1 MNLLKNLTPFFIIGI
16 ISIIAGLIYATI
28 LITGN
33 SAQDGLMGIYILLGL
48 IPLCLFMVL
57 DRFLVKK
64 FGNQKVNK
72 VEFSILLVMLFLL
85 ILRLILNML

>member
-1 MNLLKNLTPFFIIGI
+1 MNLLKNLTPFFIIGM

-72 VEFSILLVMLFLL
+72 VEFSILLFMLFLW

>member
-33 SAQDGLMGIYILLGL
+33 SAQDGLMGIYILLGI

-57 DRFLVKK
+57 DRFVVKK

-72 VEFSILLVMLFLL
+72 VEFSILLFMLFLW

>member
-1 MNLLKNLTPFFIIGI
+1 MNFLKNLTPFFIIGI

-33 SAQDGLMGIYILLGL
+33 SAQDGLMGIYILLGI

-57 DRFLVKK
+57 DRFVVKK

-72 VEFSILLVMLFLL
+72 VEFSILLFMLFLW

>member
-1 MNLLKNLTPFFIIGI
+1 MRNLTLFFVLGI
-16 ISIIAGLIYATI
+16 LTIIAGLIYATI

-57 DRFLVKK
+57 DRFIVKK

-72 VEFSILLVMLFLL
+72 VEFSILLFMLFLW

>member
-57 DRFLVKK
+57 DRFIVKK

-72 VEFSILLVMLFLL
+72 VQFSILLFMLLL
-85 ILRLILNML
+85 WILRLILNML

>member
-1 MNLLKNLTPFFIIGI
+1 MNFLKNLTPFFIIGI

-72 VEFSILLVMLFLL
+72 VEFSILLFMLFLW

>member
-1 MNLLKNLTPFFIIGI
+1 MRNLTLFFVLGI
-16 ISIIAGLIYATI
+16 LTIIAGLIYATI

-48 IPLCLFMVL
+48 IPLCLFMML
-57 DRFLVKK
+57 DRFIVKK

-72 VEFSILLVMLFLL
+72 VQFSILLFMLFLW

>member
-1 MNLLKNLTPFFIIGI
+1 MNFLKNLTPFFIIGM

-48 IPLCLFMVL
+48 IPLCLFMML

-72 VEFSILLVMLFLL
+72 VQFSILLFMLFLW

>member
-1 MNLLKNLTPFFIIGI
+1 MNLLKNLTPFFIIGM

-48 IPLCLFMVL
+48 IPLCLFMML

-72 VEFSILLVMLFLL
+72 VQFSILLFMLFLW

>member
-1 MNLLKNLTPFFIIGI
+1 MKKLTPFFVLGI
-16 ISIIAGLIYATI
+16 VSIFAGLIYAI
-28 LITGN
+28 VMITGN

-48 IPLCLFMVL
+48 IPLFLFLLL

-72 VEFSILLVMLFLL
+72 IQFPILGFILFLW
-85 ILRLILNML
+85 ILRVILNML

>member
-1 MNLLKNLTPFFIIGI
+1 MNFLKNLTPFFIIGI

-33 SAQDGLMGIYILLGL
+33 SAQDGLMGIYISLGL

-72 VEFSILLVMLFLL
+72 VEFSILLFMLFLW